1 MYDSVPGEKQR
12 PPPLPEARK
21 TTSNTMYAT
30 RGDTLHPT
38 STMLEMNPPDYSSDG
53 LEAEID
59 YMSSKCLRVTCL
71 SILVMISLFLA
82 IVAVVLVLLLWFGVY
97 GPTTAACSSSGPT
110 NSNQAV
116 TGGTYTTSLVTP
128 TPSSP
133 SQCVCP
139 SELMM

>member
-1 MYDSVPGEKQR
+1 
-12 PPPLPEARK
+12 
-21 TTSNTMYAT
+21 
-30 RGDTLHPT
+30 
-38 STMLEMNPPDYSSDG
+38 MLEMNPPEYSSDG

-97 GPTTAACSSSGPT
+97 GPTAEACSSSGPGAS

-116 TGGTYTTSLVTP
+116 TGGTYTTSLV
-128 TPSSP
+128 PSPSP
-133 SQCVCP
+133 SQCLCP